1 MSKFWPS
8 GFKNSLRMM
17 LWGLGACFALQ
28 TGAYPLNQQNHVT
41 VEITSRPHLI
51 TSEGTVEVDN
61 PQRDLNFKKQ
71 VLDPLDEEFYYSN
84 WFNFVGEEHVNHTR
98 SPSVDF
104 SNSMKAEHREKIVLL
119 PVPEVNTINLIVKQT
134 FTLGYRN
141 DPLQILVNLYDKV
154 ERSSWWENREPLLDF
169 MLQYTGYA
177 ISSDQAASVYQK
189 ISDLKQRF
197 QRENPIVVSMMQNVA
212 WYPENVKEGLT
223 IIPEHLQEHV
233 NVLVDPT
240 ERFAMVEAYY
250 EYWLNRALEE
260 VETDYADNQVY
271 KKILYDSL
279 QDYCKELIRLTKI
292 ILSKTSSCD
301 KQVDKASA
309 QTCQVRSMNM
319 AVFIPYNLIVE
330 PEAKLEATWWN
341 LLNTYRTDFNLKSPF
356 IVTNLF
362 LSTPVQ

>member
-1 MSKFWPS
+1 MSKLLPL
-8 GFKNSLRMM
+8 GFKKIL
-17 LWGLGACFALQ
+17 LLLLFGLTVCGASTVSANTTQ
-28 TGAYPLNQQNHVT
+28 HNNVT
-41 VEITSRPHLI
+41 VEVTFHSYLSPN
-51 TSEGTVEVDN
+51 EGVGEIDN
-61 PQRDLNFKKQ
+61 PRDLKLKKQ
-71 VLDPLDEEFYYSN
+71 ALERLDEEFYYSN
-84 WFNFVGEEHVNHTR
+84 LFNFVGEEHLHHT
-98 SPSVDF
+98 STPNVTF
-104 SNSMKAEHREKIVLL
+104 ANSIKGERREKIVLL
-119 PVPEVNTINLIVKQT
+119 PIPELNTINLIVKQT

-141 DPLQILVNLYDKV
+141 DPLQILINLHDKV
-154 ERSSWWENREPLLDF
+154 EHSTWWENREPLLDF

-189 ISDLKQRF
+189 ISELKQRF
-197 QRENPIVVSMMQNVA
+197 QRENPIVVSMMQNFA
-212 WYPENVKEGLT
+212 WYPDNVKHGLT
-223 IIPEHLQEHV
+223 IIPEHLQQHQ
-233 NVLVDPT
+233 NVLIDPSD
-240 ERFAMVEAYY
+240 RFAMVEAYY

-279 QDYCKELIRLTKI
+279 QDYCKDMMRLTKI

-301 KQVDKASA
+301 KQVDKAS
-309 QTCQVRSMNM
+309 QQVCQVRSMNM

-341 LLNTYRTDFNLKSPF
+341 LLNTYRTDFNLKSRF